1 MSGAPDAPTRTLDHC
16 LACGGARLR
25 PLALRYAWSGL
36 DFPAAECGACGM
48 RFLRVQPVG
57 ETLARMYAAEYFA
70 TDFRC
75 GRSDRPSDD
84 ADAFRPENRGLVD
97 RFESLRESAGAPRVG
112 RLLEVGCAHGLLL
125 EHARSRGWSVA
136 GVEFSADA
144 AGAARAR
151 GLDVFTGTLEAAQRP
166 AGSADLVYLGD
177 VLEHVPDCR
186 ATLAEVARVLAPGGH
201 LFLRG
206 PITTNSLARS
216 LALAAWGAAGRSIV
230 LHEPPYHLWEFTPGP
245 LARLARAVGLG
256 EVRMEQAKI
265 PPGRAHGSKSPVQ
278 RLVMGALDAVNVPVT
293 RAFGVLGDRVV
304 MTARR
309 AR

>member
-1 MSGAPDAPTRTLDHC
+1 MSAPLTRMLDHC
-16 LACGGARLR
+16 LACGGSQLR
-25 PLALRYAWSGL
+25 PLAMRYAWNGL
-36 DFPAAECGACGM
+36 DFPAAECAACGM
-48 RFLRVQPVG
+48 RFLRVQPAG
-57 ETLARMYAAEYFA
+57 DTLTRMYAAEYFA

-84 ADAFRPENRGLVD
+84 AQAFLPENRGLVD
-97 RFESLRESAGAPRVG
+97 AFESLRESAGAPRTG

-125 EHARSRGWSVA
+125 EHARSRGWSVR
-136 GVEFSADA
+136 GVEFSTDA
-144 AGAARAR
+144 ANAARAR
-151 GLDVFTGTLEAAQRP
+151 GLDVVTGTLEDARLP

-230 LHEPPYHLWEFTPGP
+230 LREPPYHVWEFTPGP
-245 LARLARAVGLG
+245 LARLARAVGFDD
-256 EVRMEQAKI
+256 VRMEQAKI
-265 PPGRAHGSKSPVQ
+265 PPGRAHGAKSAAQ
-278 RLVMGALDAVNVPVT
+278 RLVMGALDAVNVPIT

-309 AR
+309 RA